1 LLVGFKTPAL
11 KPLTGKTLAEV
22 AKMRGVS
29 PEDAAIDLVIE
40 DGTRV
45 QVVYFLMSE
54 DSVRREVA
62 IPWMS
67 FGSDAGAQ
75 APEGPFLLSSTH
87 PRAYGNVARLLGRYV
102 RDEKRLS
109 LAEAVRKLS
118 GQPAHN
124 LGLRD
129 RGLLKAGYFAD
140 VLVFDPAT
148 ISDPATYEQPKQFAT
163 GMIDVLVNGVA
174 ALKDGEPTRAPSGR
188 VVRGRAWKGWPD
200 GGCRASAKDWSW

>member
-1 LLVGFKTPAL
+1 
-11 KPLTGKTLAEV
+11 
-22 AKMRGVS
+22 
-29 PEDAAIDLVIE
+29 
-40 DGTRV
+40 
-45 QVVYFLMSE
+45 
-54 DSVRREVA
+54 
-62 IPWMS
+62 MS

-87 PRAYGNVARLLGRYV
+87 PRAYGNVARLLGHYV
-102 RDEKRLS
+102 RDEKLLS
-109 LAEAVRKLS
+109 LAEAVLKLS

-140 VLVFDPAT
+140 VAVFDPAA
-148 ISDPATYEQPKQFAT
+148 IGDPATYEKPKQFAT
-163 GMIDVLVNGVA
+163 GMIDVLVNGTV

-200 GGCRASAKDWSW
+200 GGCRKSAGDWAW